1 MAKVNIKHNP
11 RTRQVFDD
19 LDAYLTFCKDYGY
32 VFDEKDL
39 YSNRSYIYRQ
49 YQKFVA
55 GKPARDNWL
64 LDAKPRT

>member
-1 MAKVNIKHNP
+1 MAKVTIKHNP

-39 YSNRSYIYRQ
+39 YSTKSYVFRQ
-49 YQKFVA
+49 FQKFVA
-55 GKPARDNWL
+55 GKPVKDNWS